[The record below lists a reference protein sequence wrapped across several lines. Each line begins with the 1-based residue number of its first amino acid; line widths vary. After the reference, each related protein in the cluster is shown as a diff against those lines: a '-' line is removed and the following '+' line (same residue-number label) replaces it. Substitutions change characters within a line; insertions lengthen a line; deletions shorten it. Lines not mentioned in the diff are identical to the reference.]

1 MQTVQVSKEQ
11 IRRRGGRVN
20 LAKFQ
25 ATTEDDVQHHKQDD
39 GMDKAVLGQL
49 RVVAGPD
56 VQSLRKRLGM
66 TQEQFAAAF
75 DLSLRTVQG
84 WEQRHWVPDGAGRVL
99 LSLIAH
105 DPEAIRALVL
115 QMRSGIPPK
124 LDQHASA
131 GDHRHLD

>member
-25 ATTEDDVQHHKQDD
+25 ATTEDDVQRHKQDD
-39 GMDKAVLGQL
+39 GMDKAAPGPI

-66 TQEQFAAAF
+66 TQEGFATAF

-105 DPEAIRALVL
+105 DPEAVKALVL
-115 QMRSGIPPK
+115 QMREAESRSNLIST
-124 LDQHASA
+124 QA
-131 GDHRHLD
+131 

>member
-11 IRRRGGRVN
+11 IRRRRGRVN
-20 LAKFQ
+20 LAKFE
-25 ATTEDDVQHHKQDD
+25 AATEDDIQRQKQDD
-39 GMDKAVLGQL
+39 GMDKAVLGPL

-56 VQSLRKRLGM
+56 VQSIRKRLGM
-66 TQEQFAAAF
+66 TQEQFATAF

-105 DPEAIRALVL
+105 DPEAIKALVL
-115 QMRSGIPPK
+115 QMREVESRPSFSTK
-124 LDQHASA
+124 A
-131 GDHRHLD
+131 

>member
-1 MQTVQVSKEQ
+1 MQTVPVSKEQ

-20 LAKFQ
+20 LVKFA
-25 ATTEDDVQHHKQDD
+25 ATTEDDIQRQKQAD
-39 GMDKAVLGQL
+39 GMDKADLGPL

-66 TQEQFAAAF
+66 TQEQFAMAF

-99 LSLIAH
+99 MSLIAH
-105 DPEAIRALVL
+105 DPEAVKALVL
-115 QMRSGIPPK
+115 QMRGVESGSSILVSPR
-124 LDQHASA
+124 A
-131 GDHRHLD
+131 

>member
-25 ATTEDDVQHHKQDD
+25 ATSEHDIQRQKHDD
-39 GMDKAVLGQL
+39 GMDNAVLGPL
-49 RVVAGPD
+49 RVVPGPD
-56 VQSLRKRLGM
+56 VQSIRKSIGM

-105 DPEAIRALVL
+105 NPEAVKALVRQTREAESSRNL
-115 QMRSGIPPK
+115 VKNAR
-124 LDQHASA
+124 A
-131 GDHRHLD
+131 

>member
-1 MQTVQVSKEQ
+1 MQIAHVSKEQ
-11 IRRRGGRVN
+11 IRRRGGRIS

-25 ATTEDDVQHHKQDD
+25 ATTEDDIQRQKQDD
-39 GMDKAVLGQL
+39 GMDKAVLGPL

-66 TQEQFAAAF
+66 TQEQFATAF

-105 DPEAIRALVL
+105 DPAAVKALVL
-115 QMRSGIPPK
+115 QMREAERPPAAA
-124 LDQHASA
+124 QCVP
-131 GDHRHLD
+131 

>member
-11 IRRRGGRVN
+11 IRRRRGRVN
-20 LAKFQ
+20 LAKFE
-25 ATTEDDVQHHKQDD
+25 AATEDDIQRQKQDD
-39 GMDKAVLGQL
+39 GMDKAVLGPL

-56 VQSLRKRLGM
+56 VQSIRKRLGM
-66 TQEQFAAAF
+66 TQEQFATAF

-105 DPEAIRALVL
+105 DPEAIKALVL
-115 QMRSGIPPK
+115 QMHEVQSRPSFSNR
-124 LDQHASA
+124 A
-131 GDHRHLD
+131 

>member
-11 IRRRGGRVN
+11 IRRRRGRVN
-20 LAKFQ
+20 LAKFE
-25 ATTEDDVQHHKQDD
+25 ATTEDDIQRQKQDD
-39 GMDKAVLGQL
+39 GMDQAVLGPL

-56 VQSLRKRLGM
+56 VQSIRKRLGM
-66 TQEQFAAAF
+66 TQEQFATAF

-105 DPEAIRALVL
+105 DPEAIKALVL
-115 QMRSGIPPK
+115 QMREVESRPSFSNR
-124 LDQHASA
+124 A
-131 GDHRHLD
+131 

>member
-1 MQTVQVSKEQ
+1 MQTVQASKEQ

-25 ATTEDDVQHHKQDD
+25 ATTEDDIQRQKQDD
-39 GMDKAVLGQL
+39 GMDKAVLGPL

-66 TQEQFAAAF
+66 TQEQFATAF

-105 DPEAIRALVL
+105 DPEAIKALVL
-115 QMRSGIPPK
+115 QIREVESHPSFSTR
-124 LDQHASA
+124 A
-131 GDHRHLD
+131 

>member
-1 MQTVQVSKEQ
+1 MQTVQVTKEQ

-25 ATTEDDVQHHKQDD
+25 ATTEADIRRQKHDD
-39 GMDKAVLGQL
+39 GMDDAILGPV

-56 VQSLRKRLGM
+56 VQSLRKRLEM
-66 TQEQFAAAF
+66 TQEQFATAF

-99 LSLIAH
+99 MSLIAY
-105 DPEAIRALVL
+105 DPEAVKALVR
-115 QMRSGIPPK
+115 QMREAESRSDLINARK
-124 LDQHASA
+124 
-131 GDHRHLD
+131 

>member
-1 MQTVQVSKEQ
+1 MPTVQVTKEQ

-20 LAKFQ
+20 LAKFE
-25 ATTEDDVQHHKQDD
+25 ATTEADIQRQKRDD
-39 GMDKAVLGQL
+39 GMDDAVLGPL

-66 TQEQFAAAF
+66 TQEQFATAF

-99 LSLIAH
+99 MSLIAH
-105 DPEAIRALVL
+105 DPEAIKLLVRE
-115 QMRSGIPPK
+115 MREAQSSSGSI
-124 LDQHASA
+124 S
-131 GDHRHLD
+131 